1 MKNKV
6 KYILGLITIVVI
18 VTFGIYFWLLSGNN
32 TEPPERLTNIPETAI
47 WKGGADGG
55 YWYDIVNIDN
65 AKKSYRFRIYD
76 DYEGGLVLDA
86 DFIKNASCDDSYSL
100 DRNILEKV
108 NYFNFDKIVM
118 IGNCE
123 LNIIEPVYGGELLK
137 NE

>member
-6 KYILGLITIVVI
+6 KHILGLIAVVI
-18 VTFGIYFWLLSGNN
+18 IITFGVYFWLLSGNS

-65 AKKSYRFRIYD
+65 VKKSYRFRIYD
-76 DYEGGLVLDA
+76 DYEGSLVLDA
-86 DFIKNASCDDSYSL
+86 DFRKNTSCDDSYSL
-100 DRNILEKV
+100 DRNILEKI

-123 LNIIEPVYGGELLK
+123 LNIIKPVYEGKLLE